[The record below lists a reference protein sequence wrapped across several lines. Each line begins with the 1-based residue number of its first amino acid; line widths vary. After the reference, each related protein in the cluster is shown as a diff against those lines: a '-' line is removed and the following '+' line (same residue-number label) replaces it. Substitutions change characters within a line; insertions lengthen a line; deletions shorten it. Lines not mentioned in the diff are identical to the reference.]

1 MAAKRMFNIKLIKS
15 DAFTSMPLS
24 TQALYFHLNLE
35 ADDDGFIGNPKGIQR
50 FIGASDDDLNLLI
63 YKGFL
68 IKFESGVMVVKHWR
82 MHNTLKGDRYVA
94 TAYQEEGK
102 MLFIK
107 KNGAYTFDVEQ
118 SVGTLENKW
127 NQNVSKM
134 FPQSST
140 VQCSVVENSI
150 EKMLLVNKENKQQ
163 QLPVIE
169 STAKEIP
176 VNSPTVSHKSSP
188 SGIYIEIRN
197 LYNSTCTGLTAVER
211 LTKKRMKSLDLLM
224 EKGYDLDKFEKLFD
238 KTAQSEYFNSLKEG
252 EWKPSFDW
260 LIQED
265 NAEAVL
271 EGRYDKSFKFREKQ
285 GKTNKFNNFQ
295 QRERSSGDMQDLER
309 KLLNQ

>member
-1 MAAKRMFNIKLIKS
+1 MFNIKLIKS

-150 EKMLLVNKENKQQ
+150 EKMLLVNKENKGEALPPPIATATIETIGQQ
-163 QLPVIE
+163 H
-169 STAKEIP
+169 TYIP
-176 VNSPTVSHKSSP
+176 P
-188 SGIYIEIRN
+188 SGIYVEIQN
-197 LYNSTCTGLTAVER
+197 LYNNICIKLQPVER
-211 LTKKRMKSLDLLM
+211 MTSKRKRFINTLLDN
-224 EKGYDLDKFEKLFD
+224 GFIISDFEKAFHRVD
-238 KTAQSEYFNSLKEG
+238 ESEYFNSLKDG
-252 EWKPSFDW
+252 QWKPTFDW
-260 LIQED
+260 IIQED
-265 NAEAVL
+265 NINAVM
-271 EGRYDKSFKFREKQ
+271 EGKYDKSFDFK
-285 GKTNKFNNFQ
+285 GKSESKKNKFNNFKG
-295 QRERSSGDMQDLER
+295 REYSSDEVQNLE
-309 KLLNQ
+309 KQLLGK